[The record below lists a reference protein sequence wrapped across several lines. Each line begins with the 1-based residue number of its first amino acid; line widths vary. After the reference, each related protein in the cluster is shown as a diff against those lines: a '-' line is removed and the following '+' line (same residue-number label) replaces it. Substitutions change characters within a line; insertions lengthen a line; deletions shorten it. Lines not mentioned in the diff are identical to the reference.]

1 MDFFP
6 IGGSPTVL
14 LDDAR
19 KFRQQQTVDVTD
31 VLCCICSF
39 GSKIFSKGI
48 LDGNR
53 NAYSPSRNLF
63 HSGFVLLMVQKPGEI
78 DLEKIRK
85 TIPCEACNV
94 CSELCSTNINYSN
107 SNGLM

>member
-63 HSGFVLLMVQKPGEI
+63 HNGFVLLMVQKPGEI
-78 DLEKIRK
+78 DLEKYEKQFPAIFVQNYLQL
-85 TIPCEACNV
+85 ISIN
-94 CSELCSTNINYSN
+94 ST
-107 SNGLM
+107 GLM